1 MKDSM
6 TMTSKE
12 RFITALDKK
21 IPDRVPIFEF
31 PFSQKLQEIIIGYR
45 TSLYDGEAVV
55 KMADKL
61 GIDGVPVFLGG
72 YCGVEFFETEDERY
86 TDDWGILYERKGWPI
101 TSQIKNPVSGRKE
114 WETYKLPD
122 PGQNWR
128 FKQLTD
134 AIKANSAEK
143 AIISCIRGPVSF
155 MSWFLMSIDK
165 LSIAFVDDPALVDS
179 ICNSFINWSLDL
191 AGRAAGIKGFDAFLI
206 ADDWGMSKSLLISP
220 AYLRRFFIGP
230 YKKLVEGIKCMG
242 FPVIMHNDGN
252 IWEVLDDIAAI
263 GVDAYH
269 PVEKAATMDLKTVKQ
284 RYKGI
289 LCPIGNIDNK
299 GILVSGSVEDVK
311 KETLRCLREG
321 SENGGY
327 IISSDHSL
335 HDDMPVEN
343 VIAYTDTVRKYG
355 RYYNGKLRL
364 E

>member
-1 MKDSM
+1 M

-12 RFITALDKK
+12 RFITALSKG

-31 PFSQKLQEIIIGYR
+31 PFSQRLQKIIIGYR
-45 TSLYDGEAVV
+45 TNLYDGKAAV
-55 KMADKL
+55 KMADEL
-61 GIDGVPVFLGG
+61 GVDGVPVFLGG
-72 YCGVEFFETEDERY
+72 YCGVEFFETENDRY

-101 TSQIKNPVSGRKE
+101 TSQIKNPISERKD
-114 WETYKLPD
+114 WENYNMPD
-122 PGQNWR
+122 PCQNWR
-128 FKQLTD
+128 FKQLND
-134 AIKANSAEK
+134 AVAANSEKK

-165 LSIAFVDDPALVDS
+165 LSIAFVDDPALIDS
-179 ICNSFINWSLDL
+179 ICKSFIDWSISL
-191 AGRAAGIKGFDAFLI
+191 AERAAEIKGFDAFLI

-220 AYLRRFFIGP
+220 AYLRKFFIGP
-230 YKKLVEGIKCMG
+230 YKRLVAGIKSMG

-252 IWEVLDDIAAI
+252 IWEVLDDIVEM

-284 RYKGI
+284 RYKKI

-299 GILVSGSVEDVK
+299 GVLVSGSVEEVK
-311 KETLRCLREG
+311 KETLRCLMEG

-343 VIAYTDTVRKYG
+343 VRAYINTVKKYG
-355 RYYNGKLRL
+355 RYYNGRLKL
-364 E
+364 

>member
-1 MKDSM
+1 MNDSIIM
-6 TMTSKE
+6 SPKE
-12 RFITALDKK
+12 RFLTALNKK
-21 IPDRVPIFEF
+21 TPDRVPIFEF
-31 PFSQKLQEIIIGYR
+31 PFSQKLQEILIGYK
-45 TSLYDGEAVV
+45 TVLYDGAAVV
-55 KMADKL
+55 KMADRL

-72 YCGVEFFETEDERY
+72 YCGVEFFETKDDRF

-101 TSQIKNPVSGRKE
+101 TSQIKNPVSGRND
-114 WETYKLPD
+114 WQNYKMPN
-122 PGQNWR
+122 PGQKWR
-128 FKQLTD
+128 FKQLND
-134 AIKANSAEK
+134 AIEANSQQR
-143 AIISCIRGPVSF
+143 AIVSCIRGPVSF
-155 MSWFLMSIDK
+155 MSWFLLSIDN

-179 ICNSFINWSLDL
+179 ICNSFIDWSLEL
-191 AGRAAGIKGFDAFLI
+191 AGRAAVIKGFDAFLI

-230 YKKLVEGIKCMG
+230 YKRLVDGIKSLG

-269 PVEKAATMDLKTVKQ
+269 PVEKAATMDLKTIKQ
-284 RYKGI
+284 RYTGI

-299 GILVSGSVEDVK
+299 EILVNGSVDDVK
-311 KETLRCLREG
+311 KEALRCLREG

-343 VIAYTDTVRKYG
+343 VIAYTETVKKFGKY
-355 RYYNGKLRL
+355 YDGKLKL
-364 E
+364 